1 MGTWASIQP
10 KRVSSTL
17 QEGGTPVILLARVH
31 ADVLL
36 WMPAMPDLGT
46 SLRLGNISSTF
57 KGMPD
62 APSLPVIVR
71 FGCLASPV
79 PCQTVG
85 PNFPS
90 VVPDPKFCCPGHPF
104 GICLASLWT
113 AISCR
118 VLMCVGARNVR
129 RPTLVL
135 MPVADSIRH
144 WPEPARPPPPPA
156 PCCLYQICI

>member
-10 KRVSSTL
+10 KKVSSTL

-62 APSLPVIVR
+62 APSLPFVVG
-71 FGCLASPV
+71 FGCLAPPRAMPDRRSEFPIGRAR
-79 PCQTVG
+79 PKILLPG
-85 PNFPS
+85 PSFRYL
-90 VVPDPKFCCPGHPF
+90 F
-104 GICLASLWT
+104 GIPLDCHFMPSFDVCRCAQREKACIRAHAGGRFDSALA
-113 AISCR
+113 R
-118 VLMCVGARNVR
+118 
-129 RPTLVL
+129 
-135 MPVADSIRH
+135 
-144 WPEPARPPPPPA
+144 ARPPPPPA